1 MTTARALVLAS
12 LFGLTACGSS
22 YVVAISEDRCG
33 PSPGPA
39 KPLPSLGHDPK
50 PFELRHVPESHFG
63 GSRPGY
69 LYRFEREDSG
79 TTESLRAVHM
89 IHGGRVLV
97 VGDHGT
103 ALTRDVKAGWQKED
117 PGTTETLYALVAAPY
132 YKDGT
137 VITEEL
143 RKNKPYIAVGSKGA
157 AVVRGLDGVWQA
169 EQTGTSA
176 DLFALLHLGATTV
189 AAGAGGVMVERSREG
204 VWRAVKTRTTA
215 DLVGLGIC
223 ENYVCAVGA
232 GGTMLQC
239 ASRDGERVCIP
250 RAPATQATLR
260 VVAEAGN
267 IMGDGIWL
275 RYVMPSQT
283 EPRPPP
289 SYTPWPEGNAVLSGE
304 EIRAAESNHWGG
316 ISEMLAVGRRSTIW
330 FLGNGLPEKT
340 SLEQVKLPFEVDFHD
355 VAYELTDGFLVG
367 DRGTIVHLAIEGFT
381 PPHICLL

>member
-1 MTTARALVLAS
+1 MTTARALVVAS

-50 PFELRHVPESHFG
+50 PFEIRHVPESHFG
-63 GSRPGY
+63 GPREGY

-189 AAGAGGVMVERSREG
+189 AAGAGG
-204 VWRAVKTRTTA
+204 
-215 DLVGLGIC
+215 
-223 ENYVCAVGA
+223 
-232 GGTMLQC
+232 TMLQC

-250 RAPATQATLR
+250 RAPATEATLR
-260 VVAEAGN
+260 VVAEAGH

-316 ISEMLAVGRRSTIW
+316 ISEMLAVGRR
-330 FLGNGLPEKT
+330 
-340 SLEQVKLPFEVDFHD
+340 
-355 VAYELTDGFLVG
+355 
-367 DRGTIVHLAIEGFT
+367 
-381 PPHICLL
+381 